1 MNGVLTGVNQVGRM
15 FCDYAD
21 DVFIQSAL
29 LVIVLFA
36 SDLLLRK
43 RLRAIFRLGGHK
55 QTVELLISKGADI
68 GVPFMNSYRKCRF
81 MCGAAPIPTLVL
93 WPAFQPKKQI

>member
-43 RLRAIFRLGGHK
+43 RLRAIFR
-55 QTVELLISKGADI
+55 
-68 GVPFMNSYRKCRF
+68 
-81 MCGAAPIPTLVL
+81 
-93 WPAFQPKKQI
+93 